1 MLKKIFK
8 VTILVTVFS
17 SFISPNIYA
26 FHKLNSKSNT
36 IYEDEKLTKEDI
48 AAKHCALKVSN
59 LSNNESKETEEN
71 IKGYKINSYHSTQKK
86 EAPKIWNFR
95 IPLNNKLVKDHLK
108 KLIYL
113 ETNMFLNEEQLSKP
127 NPKGGITLENFLK
140 IICLQYD
147 EKERP
152 SKFEKKSSMDKLFL
166 KIAEKNQLLKND
178 KPSVKAKLSIKIY
191 DEGLI
196 IDEPGVV
203 YYIPDYLIDQ
213 DNKIQVAKSNNNKKL
228 KSINDENDW
237 IAENKQPLLDK
248 IDKKISEFD
257 DQILKTN
264 NEYDK
269 LKINYENFVDDFK
282 NKIVIVEDLLEDADR
297 TQKDIK
303 EKAKEL
309 RSNKR
314 KFLNTDI
321 LDNLKSKFKTTKK
334 IKGKHYNEYKSLDNL
349 RDDVAGS
356 NNKRKFTNK
365 GKGYFIQW
373 ERLENSKLNIKQIDN
388 IAELNKEIE
397 NNKLNI
403 ENKVDNL
410 IQEIESLEEE
420 FGSKLPWNI
429 IIVVFLLVCGVGGLL
444 LFNNQRLKNLQKEA
458 DKKVSSLKTDLEGQL
473 KSTSDQLQSVASS
486 SRSSNTQ
493 SDRQPIATEKSK
505 TPEEIIASKFDELLS
520 DYKDVVDDFSKVV
533 PFKQKW
539 NGLALSRK
547 ERQDGTKTILIN
559 SSRAF
564 EKSEIWCLNFDNKF
578 FAFPGS
584 TVKSNMAA
592 YMNLDFM
599 KAQRDFKGVFSI
611 TSGSSF
617 LAEPSVLRRGGAGF
631 VVERPGKLTFPN

>member
-26 FHKLNSKSNT
+26 FHKHNSKSSI

-59 LSNNESKETEEN
+59 TSNNESKETEEN

-127 NPKGGITLENFLK
+127 NPKGGITLEKFLK

-152 SKFEKKSSMDKLFL
+152 SKFDKNSSMYKLFL

-178 KPSVKAKLSIKIY
+178 KPNFKAKLSTKIY

-203 YYIPDYLIDQ
+203 YYIPDYLIDE
-213 DNKIQVAKSNNNKKL
+213 DNKIQIAKSNNNKKL

-321 LDNLKSKFKTTKK
+321 LDNLKSKFKATKK

-365 GKGYFIQW
+365 SKGYFIQW

-397 NNKLNI
+397 KNKLNI
-403 ENKVDNL
+403 ENKIDNL

-429 IIVVFLLVCGVGGLL
+429 IIVVFLLICGVGGLL

-493 SDRQPIATEKSK
+493 SRGQPTATEKPK

-520 DYKDVVDDFSKVV
+520 DYKDAIDDFSKVV

-592 YMNLDFM
+592 YMNLDFD
-599 KAQRDFKGVFSI
+599 KAQKDFKGVFSI
-611 TSGSSF
+611 TSGSSY

-631 VVERPGKLTFPN
+631 VVERLGKLTFPQ